1 MYTKGIFILSNKWDL
16 RFLELAKGIAG
27 WSKDPSRKI
36 GAIAVDDRSV
46 VAQGYNGFP
55 RGIEDY
61 AERYEDRD
69 LKYKLV
75 VHAEMNVIYNATYNG
90 VSLDGATLYVWGLP
104 VCSDCAKGVIQTGIK
119 RVVMPNQDI
128 PDHWTE
134 SWKLTQTMFEEANI
148 EWEFIDVSNT
158 GMD

>member
-1 MYTKGIFILSNKWDL
+1 MSNKWDI

-36 GAIAVDDRSV
+36 GAIAVDNRSV
-46 VAQGYNGFP
+46 IAQGYNGFP

-61 AERYEDRD
+61 AERYEDRE

-104 VCSDCAKGVIQTGIK
+104 VCSDCAKGIIQTGIR
-119 RVVMPNQDI
+119 RVVIPEQDI
-128 PDHWTE
+128 PEHWVE
-134 SWKLTQTMFEEANI
+134 SWNLTKTMFEEANVK
-148 EWEFIDVSNT
+148 WECIDVSNT
-158 GMD
+158 SMDQRTV